1 MSGSPNALSD
11 FLSTQRQTRRAVRQ
25 CAPPPSLVNN
35 SGRLIYLDSAIGF
48 CANWGSDSA
57 SGAVLDGSF
66 LLKDRP
72 AAH

>member
-11 FLSTQRQTRRAVRQ
+11 FSRPSAKTRRAIRQ
-25 CAPPPSLVNN
+25 CAPPPFPVNN
-35 SGRLIYLDSAIGF
+35 SGWLIYLDSAIGF